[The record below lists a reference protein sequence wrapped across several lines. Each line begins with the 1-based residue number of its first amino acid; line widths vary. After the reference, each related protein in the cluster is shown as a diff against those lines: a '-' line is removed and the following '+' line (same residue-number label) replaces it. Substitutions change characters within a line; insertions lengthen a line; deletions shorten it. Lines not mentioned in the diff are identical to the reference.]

1 MKSLR
6 HILIYA
12 MLLLTDCIEE
22 FDPPSAGFD
31 NLLVVEALL
40 TDENQPFEVKLS
52 RSMPLDTIVWIPE
65 SGAQVSISNGPGE
78 KIGLEE
84 VSEGIYR
91 SWNING
97 KVGESYQLHINT
109 SNGDSYVSDQVTMRD
124 TPPIDSV
131 NWKYEKIPN
140 GDVMGVQIYVNTHD
154 PENNTWYYRWQLEET
169 WIFYTPSH
177 AIIYWEDGLIKP
189 MIENTNAC
197 WKTGKSTSILISTSK
212 ILENDII
219 YDFPLYS
226 VDNSSDRF
234 NNRYS
239 ANVKQYALSE
249 ESYYYLKELK
259 KVTENLGTLFDPQPS
274 SIHGN
279 IHNVIDE
286 NEIVLGYFD
295 ASAVQEKSI
304 FISSS
309 DLPPTMRGPDDF
321 RDCVEIVVGYYGI
334 DERILDGWLLVREE
348 RKGGGILYIMAQDF
362 CVDCRHFGTN
372 EKPDY
377 WY

>member
-1 MKSLR
+1 MKSIR
-6 HILIYA
+6 HILVYA

-52 RSMPLDTIVWIPE
+52 RSMPLDTIAWIPV
-65 SGAQVSISNGPGE
+65 SGAQVSISNGSGE
-78 KIGLEE
+78 KIGLVE
-84 VSEGIYR
+84 VTEGIYR

-97 KVGESYQLHINT
+97 RVGESYQLQINT
-109 SNGDSYVSDQVTMRD
+109 PNGHFYLSDQVTMRE

-131 NWKYEKIPN
+131 TWKYEKIPA
-140 GDVMGVQIYVNTHD
+140 GDVMGVQIYVTTHD

-169 WIFYTPSH
+169 WIYYTPSH

-189 MIENTNAC
+189 MTENTNAC
-197 WKTGKSTSILISTSK
+197 WKTGKSSSILITTSK
-212 ILENDII
+212 ILDNDII
-219 YDFPLYS
+219 YDFPLFS
-226 VDNSSDRF
+226 VDNYSDRF

-239 ANVKQYALSE
+239 VNVKQYALSE
-249 ESYYYLKELK
+249 ESYYYWKELK

-279 IHNVIDE
+279 IHNVNDE

-295 ASAVQEKSI
+295 ASAVWEKRI

-321 RDCVEIVVGYYGI
+321 RDCVEIEVGYYGI
-334 DERILDGWLLVREE
+334 YDRILESWLLVREE
-348 RKGGGILYIMAQDF
+348 RRGGGVLYIMAQDF
-362 CVDCRHFGTN
+362 CVDCRYFGTN
-372 EKPDY
+372 DKPDY